1 MEFRVAFGAED
12 EARLAPCEDDKPKD
26 TEIAPIQAGS
36 GYSLSAVEH
45 NKKTTLALRRLFFCY
60 DPYGI
65 RTHVIA
71 VKGRCLNH
79 LTKGPYIGQRMIL

>member
-1 MEFRVAFGAED
+1 MASH
-12 EARLAPCEDDKPKD
+12 ARRAQKNKPSN
-26 TEIAPIQAGS
+26 E
-36 GYSLSAVEH
+36 SL
-45 NKKTTLALRRLFFCY
+45 LFY

-79 LTKGPYIGQRMIL
+79 LTKGPYLILTV